1 MDGIYGNYGEIT
13 ATAIANFPTQA
24 SGSITNV
31 TNCDP
36 NWQLG
41 YVGTRTQ
48 WNVTPEFYI
57 GFDINY
63 TKLYTSFARL
73 GVFRSPG
80 TGPGSERPGGIYNI
94 QNRGQLGGGC
104 AFSAEFLAIIRWH
117 IRLPALSAC
126 VFFA

>member
-1 MDGIYGNYGEIT
+1 
-13 ATAIANFPTQA
+13 
-24 SGSITNV
+24 V
-31 TNCDP
+31 TNRDP

-48 WNVTPEFYI
+48 WNVTPDFYM

-63 TKLYTSFARL
+63 TKLYTGFAGL

-94 QNRGQLGGGC
+94 QNQDNVAVVVRFQRN
-104 AFSAEFLAIIRWH
+104 FKQ
-117 IRLPALSAC
+117 
-126 VFFA
+126 